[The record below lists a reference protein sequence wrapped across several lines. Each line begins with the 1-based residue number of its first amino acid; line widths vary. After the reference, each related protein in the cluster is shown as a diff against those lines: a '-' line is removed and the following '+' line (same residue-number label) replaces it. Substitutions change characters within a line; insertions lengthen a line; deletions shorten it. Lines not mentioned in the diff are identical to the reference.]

1 MLFKVRR
8 KGGGREEGR
17 GYLDHLPPLGDGR
30 QLLHHHV
37 EGRCPQHN
45 PLAAQHLEEVEGLE
59 VPTGVRQET
68 DHPVEA
74 PWEGGRGEFLVLHP
88 VQTFG
93 HKPKAF
99 FPLL

>member
-74 PWEGGRGEFLVLHP
+74 PWEGGREGGRE
-88 VQTFG
+88 G
-93 HKPKAF
+93 
-99 FPLL
+99 